1 MNRFSLTRSLGLA
14 GFGLL
19 LFAAHAA
26 GVAMAQRPGKSG
38 GWRSLSSFV
47 DSNCIDCHSGEEA
60 EAGLSLDDFES
71 TFLVDPNDRR
81 AANVDSIR
89 TLELLLRRV
98 KSRQMPPPEV
108 ESSLNESEIDSTVQ
122 ALSSYLS
129 EVADRHPSVGKVSSI
144 RRLTRTEYG
153 NAIRDLLGVKVDATN
168 LLPKDE
174 SSHGFDNITVDSLS
188 PTLINRY
195 VSAAE
200 KIAAAA
206 VGASGDLAGVNIRI
220 PADRTQERHVDGL
233 PFGTRGGTVFE
244 HQFHQ
249 SGEYE
254 IEIKLT
260 RDRDE
265 KVEGLDQAHGLDVL
279 LDRKRVHSFKL
290 VPPEMPEGGKW
301 ADRDFT
307 HADSHLKK
315 RFFVEAGSHQVG
327 VTFPSTSSSIEES
340 KRQPF
345 DASFNRHRHPRKTPA
360 IFQVSIVG
368 PFSPEGP
375 GETQSRRLIFGNL
388 DHATLV
394 SMTNEELRS
403 KAFDV
408 VSALAR
414 RAFRRPVEEAD
425 VEPLMAFFDASV
437 KVENSSLPADEDPAE
452 VLIHFDRGIQ
462 AAVAAVLVNPNFL
475 LRIERQPD
483 EPKHGDLYQIDD
495 FELANRLS
503 WFLWSSI
510 PDGELLELAQQGQ
523 LHDPDVLRDQ
533 VQRMLRDEKADSLVT
548 NFADQWLQLRNLESI
563 TPDLRKFPN
572 FDDNL
577 RQAFRG
583 ETQGLFA
590 DVLRNDKS
598 VLQLV
603 DSDYTFLN
611 QRLATH
617 YGIAGVQGSHFRK
630 VFLSPESQPERI
642 RGGILR
648 HGSVLMVTS
657 YATRTSPTI
666 RGNWVLE
673 NILGT
678 PAPPPPAN
686 VPNLKENTPL
696 LATSVRQRLAQHR
709 KDPACASCHD
719 LMDPVGFSLENFD
732 VVGRWRDFED
742 GIPVDSAGR
751 LPDGTE
757 IQQLDDL
764 EQGILNRPEMFVTA
778 MTEKMLTFAI
788 GRGVEPFDGPA
799 VRAIVNEAAK
809 NDYKLSS
816 LVIGIVESNPFQ
828 MRSAQ

>member
-1 MNRFSLTRSLGLA
+1 MNRFSLSLTQILGVFVVVWQTPDLA
-14 GFGLL
+14 I
-19 LFAAHAA
+19 
-26 GVAMAQRPGKSG
+26 AQRANDQN
-38 GWRSLSSFV
+38 GWRDLTQFV
-47 DSNCIDCHSGEEA
+47 DANCIDCHSGEDA
-60 EAGLSLDDFES
+60 QAGLSLDNFQS
-71 TFLVDPNDRR
+71 TFLTAPKDKR
-81 AANVDSIR
+81 ATDGSALR
-89 TLELLLRRV
+89 TLELMLRRIQ
-98 KSRQMPPPEV
+98 SRQMPPPE
-108 ESSLNESEIDSTVQ
+108 SGSGLSEPDLEAAVHR
-122 ALSSYLS
+122 LSSWL
-129 EVADRHPSVGKVSSI
+129 EQNAKRHPRVGKVSSI
-144 RRLTRTEYG
+144 RRLTRTEYQH
-153 NAIRDLLGVKVDATN
+153 AIRDLLGVKVDATD

-188 PTLINRY
+188 ATLINRY

-200 KIAAAA
+200 KIAAVA
-206 VGASGDLAGVNIRI
+206 VGASGDLAGVTIRL

-244 HQFHQ
+244 HSFHQ

-265 KVEGLDQAHGLDVL
+265 KVEGLNRAHDLHVL
-279 LDRKRVHSFKL
+279 LDRKRIHSFKI
-290 VPPEMPEGGKW
+290 VPPKKPKDSNWEG
-301 ADRDFT
+301 RDFT
-307 HADSHLKK
+307 HADSHLTK
-315 RFFVEAGSHQVG
+315 RVFVEAGSHQVG
-327 VTFPSTSSSIEES
+327 VTFPNTSSSIEES

-360 IFQVSIVG
+360 VFQVSIVG
-368 PFSPEGP
+368 PFSPKGP
-375 GETQSRRLIFGNL
+375 GETKSRRLIFGEL
-388 DHATLV
+388 ERGSLV
-394 SMTNEELRS
+394 SMTDAERRETAIDTL
-403 KAFDV
+403 
-408 VSALAR
+408 SALAR
-414 RAFRRPVEEAD
+414 RAYRRPVDESD
-425 VEPLMAFFDASV
+425 VEPLMAFYDAAVGEADAGEASDGEPSAVNTRFDV
-437 KVENSSLPADEDPAE
+437 
-452 VLIHFDRGIQ
+452 GIQ

-475 LRIERQPD
+475 LRIESQPD
-483 EPKHGDLYQIDD
+483 GLTEGDLYQVNP

-510 PDGELLELAQQGQ
+510 PDDLLLDFAQSGQ
-523 LHDPDVLRDQ
+523 LQDPQMLRKQ
-533 VQRMLRDEKADSLVT
+533 VKRMLLDEKATSLVT
-548 NFADQWLQLRNLESI
+548 NFADQWLHLRNLESI
-563 TPDLRKFPN
+563 TPDLRKFPD

-583 ETQGLFA
+583 ETQALFA

-617 YGIAGVQGSHFRK
+617 YGIGGVQGSHFRK
-630 VFLSPESQPERI
+630 VGLSVENQAERI

-696 LATSVRQRLAQHR
+696 QATSVRQRLAQHR
-709 KDPACASCHD
+709 KDPACASCHN

-757 IQQLDDL
+757 IHQLDDL

-778 MTEKMLTFAI
+778 MTEKILTFAI
-788 GRGVEPFDGPA
+788 GRGIEPFDGPA
-799 VRAIVNEAAK
+799 IRAIVDEAAK
-809 NDYKLSS
+809 NDYRFSS
-816 LVIGIVESNPFQ
+816 LVIGIVESKPFQ